1 MEGAELLKKIKAGLG
16 ITGDYQD
23 DTLQFYIDEVKAFML
38 SAGVA
43 QSVINSP
50 VAVGCIM
57 RGVSDL
63 WNYGSGSVKMSEYF
77 IQRVLQLAAGAG
89 TNVGTTGGADNA

>member
-1 MEGAELLKKIKAGLG
+1 MEGAELLKKVKAGLG

-43 QSVINSP
+43 QSVIDSP
-50 VAVGCIM
+50 VSVGCIM
-57 RGVSDL
+57 RGVMDL
-63 WNYGSGSVKMSEYF
+63 WRLDSGNTKFSEYF
-77 IQRVLQLAAGAG
+77 IQRVLQLVAKVEA
-89 TNVGTTGGADNA
+89 TGGEGNV